1 MQGGNRMRFAFDFA
15 RMETLLRSFGEIS
28 SVRCS
33 LTDNTGRIYCAS
45 REISPFCARI
55 KSNEVGRNRC
65 KQCNAEVIQR
75 AGRAGAGCTVCRCH
89 AGLLKAVVPVRQEQ
103 ETLAFLLLGQVI
115 GEGDRDRLW
124 RQVRAQLGFLEQP
137 DELYADFCA
146 LSSVS
151 GAELEAAAHILEACA
166 SSVWMAGMLKNAAM
180 SDSMVLH
187 LYISEHY
194 AEPLSL
200 PGIARALSMS
210 KTKLCSLAAAEDT
223 TVLAMINGKRV
234 EEAARL
240 LRQRGC
246 TVAEA
251 AEQVG
256 VHDHNYFTKIFKAYM
271 GETPRDYQKRA
282 QRERVAQR

>member
-1 MQGGNRMRFAFDFA
+1 MRFSFDFA
-15 RMETLLRSFGEIS
+15 RMETLLRSFGEMS
-28 SVRCS
+28 SIRCS
-33 LTDNTGRIYCAS
+33 LTDNTGRVYCAS

-55 KSNEVGRNRC
+55 KSSEVGRSRC
-65 KQCNAEVIQR
+65 KQCNAEVIAR
-75 AGRAGAGCTVCRCH
+75 SGRAGSDCIICRCH

-103 ETLAFLLLGQVI
+103 ETLAFLLLGQVT
-115 GEGDRDRLW
+115 GEGDRDKQW
-124 RQVRAQLGFLEQP
+124 RQVRTQLGFLEQP
-137 DELYADFCA
+137 DALHADFCA
-146 LSSVS
+146 LNSVTS
-151 GAELEAAAHILEACA
+151 AELEAAAHILEACA
-166 SSVWMAGMLKNAAM
+166 ASVWMAGMLKNAAM
-180 SDSMVLH
+180 SDSMLLH
-187 LYISEHY
+187 HYITEHY

-234 EEAARL
+234 EEAGRL

-246 TVAEA
+246 SVAEA
-251 AEQVG
+251 ADQVG

-282 QRERVAQR
+282 QKDRAAKR